1 MGMIKWMNRITAGTL
16 GLGLLLGGTG
26 AAVADTASHTSYVGN
41 NYDTSASSISAKE
54 IKAQWVSAMDAA
66 ADDSQGDYSVDQ
78 GLTASGGGQIY
89 IIKSGQLTAL
99 DAQTGKTVWKFG
111 AGLQAPILYRNGV
124 LYTASKPGTIYAVNA
139 VNGKKLWAAA
149 KPSSPGASQLTVDGE
164 RLLVRSGGIQA
175 YRLKDG
181 VLQWTAKD
189 ETPFNQPIM
198 AAGGLVFATNT
209 ISGAYSYNL
218 LHAYDSATGKQLWE
232 SGHYSLPLA
241 VKDGKVVVQRE
252 STPFEIQELTTLD
265 TLDAKTGKITGT
277 TVYNPANINLTDPQH
292 APGNYG
298 AWFEGGRIYLN
309 AGNKLYSYPEA
320 ADPAKTVRDTYSA
333 ESIGP
338 KDLAYAAGPYD
349 ERIIFTNNHDLY
361 GVKTTDKSAV
371 SYNGSIRN
379 PIARLDLIGHGMYV
393 IQTDGRLIGI
403 HLKTAQPV
411 VQLETNGHVFGP
423 SLSESGMIIVQSR
436 GKVQAFKE
444 PDSLRIK

>member
-1 MGMIKWMNRITAGTL
+1 MIKWMNRITAGTL
-16 GLGLLLGGTG
+16 GLGLLLTGTG
-26 AAVADTASHTSYVGN
+26 AAVADTASHASYVGN

-66 ADDSQGDYSVDQ
+66 AEDYTMSQG
-78 GLTASGGGQIY
+78 LAAAGGGQVY
-89 IIKSGQLTAL
+89 IIKSGQLAAL
-99 DAQTGKTVWKFG
+99 NVQTGKAVWKFG
-111 AGLQAPILYRNGV
+111 AGLQAPILYRDGV
-124 LYTASKPGTIYAVNA
+124 LYAASKPGTIYAVSA
-139 VNGKKLWAAA
+139 ANGKKLWAT
-149 KPSSPGASQLTVDGE
+149 KPASPGASQLIADGE
-164 RLLVRSGGIQA
+164 RLLVTSGGVQA

-189 ETPFNQPIM
+189 ETPFNQPII
-198 AAGGLVFATNT
+198 AAGGLVFAMNT
-209 ISGAYSYNL
+209 ISGAYMYDR

-232 SGHYSLPLA
+232 SSQYSLPLA

-252 STPFEIQELTTLD
+252 STLFEIQELTTLD

-277 TVYNPANINLTDPQH
+277 TAYNPANINLTDPQH

-298 AWFEGGRIYLN
+298 AWFDGGRIYLN

-333 ESIGP
+333 ESMGP
-338 KDLAYAAGPYD
+338 KDLTYAAGPYD
-349 ERIIFTNNHDLY
+349 ERVIFTNNHDLY

-379 PIARLDLIGHGMYV
+379 PIARLDLIGNGMYV

-411 VQLETNGHVFGP
+411 VQLETDGHVFGP
-423 SLSESGMIIVQSR
+423 SLSESGMIIVQSK